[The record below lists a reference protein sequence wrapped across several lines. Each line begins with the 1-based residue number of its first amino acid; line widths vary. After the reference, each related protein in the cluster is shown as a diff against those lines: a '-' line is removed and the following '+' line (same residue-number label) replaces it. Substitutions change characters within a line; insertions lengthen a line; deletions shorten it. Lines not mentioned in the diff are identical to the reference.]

1 MTQEE
6 ETAVPEMGE
15 PAGAEAMGED
25 VPAGGEAAPDDGAA
39 EGADADVPREG
50 GGALRLL
57 AAAVTLPWA
66 IGYGLTGA
74 WAMTL
79 GARSFADG
87 LKTIDAGYTRT
98 VTPTALMYV
107 GALLLAGF
115 AVMLAGAL
123 LILYARRSA
132 MVWLPLL
139 FVAAGLTAGS
149 VWISVRGGLHP
160 VLWFL
165 FFFGLAY
172 VVVVALVRVLQV
184 TRAARRG
191 RIAGP

>member
-6 ETAVPEMGE
+6 ETAVPEAGE
-15 PAGAEAMGED
+15 PAGSDAAPEDGAEAMGED
-25 VPAGGEAAPDDGAA
+25 A
-39 EGADADVPREG
+39 PREG

-57 AAAVTLPWA
+57 AAAVTLPWT

-74 WAMTL
+74 WAVTL

-87 LKTIDAGYTRT
+87 LTTIDAGYTRT

-115 AVMLAGAL
+115 AVMLAAAV

-149 VWISVRGGLHP
+149 IWIS
-160 VLWFL
+160 
-165 FFFGLAY
+165 
-172 VVVVALVRVLQV
+172 
-184 TRAARRG
+184 
-191 RIAGP
+191 